1 MSQGDS
7 DIRVR
12 PGRIRKGRSPRTKSF
27 VNQVLRAAQKAGHV
41 GAPTSGKR
49 GTNYGRS
56 TFGRGRGGF
65 SRSRLFSS
73 SRRVV
78 IKARIVRHQGRAFRS
93 APMSAHLAYLKR
105 DGVSRDGEQGVLFDA
120 DTDRADG
127 LVFADR
133 CQDDRHHFRFI
144 VSPED
149 AGEMT
154 DLKAFT
160 RDVANQ
166 MQADLGTRLDWVA
179 VDHWN
184 TDNPHV
190 HLLVRGVDETG
201 ADLVISRDYISRGLR
216 SRAEDLVAI
225 ELGPKPELEIRNA
238 LEKDISADRWT
249 RLDFEIRRHVD
260 DVGLIDLRREA
271 QRAVSETRR
280 LMIGRLQHLE
290 KMGLAT
296 ATGPGEWMVGLEAE
310 RHLRDLSI
318 RGDIIKSMH
327 RAFTERGQDRGVA
340 DYVIDAGVGCGAG
353 AGVGEGAGAGVDKR
367 TRGVERGGASVGAN
381 LDGDA
386 VDTTNAGA
394 RSPIVGRLVDKGLH
408 DELTGEAYAVIDG
421 TDGRAHHVRFRGIE
435 AFEQAPP
442 LGGIVEVRRFGG
454 ADDRR
459 PTVLLATRSDFDLR
473 AQITAPGATWLDH
486 RLVERQPASLGL
498 GGFGGEVRD
507 ALDARAEHLIGE
519 GLARRQ
525 GQRILL
531 QRDLLATL
539 RQREIDAVG
548 KTLSAQ
554 IEMPHVKAQPGETV
568 AGIYRQRLTLTSGRF
583 AMIEGP
589 IQGLG
594 PIPRQIPGAASGP
607 SPGQN
612 HGGGLGFQLVPWS
625 REIER
630 SLGQHIAGVARD
642 GGGIDWSLGR
652 KRGLG
657 L

>member
-1 MSQGDS
+1 MSRGDS
-7 DIRVR
+7 EFRVR
-12 PGRIRKGRSPRTKSF
+12 PGRIKTGRSPRTKSF
-27 VNQVLRAAQKAGHV
+27 VNQVLRAAQRAGHV
-41 GAPTSGKR
+41 GSPTSGTR
-49 GTNYGRS
+49 RTNYGRS

-78 IKARIVRHQGRAFRS
+78 VKARIVRHQGRTFRS
-93 APMSAHLAYLKR
+93 APMSAHLSYLKR
-105 DGVSRDGEQGVLFDA
+105 DGVSRDGEQGIMFDA
-120 DTDRADG
+120 GSDRADD
-127 LVFADR
+127 LAFTDR

-160 RDVANQ
+160 RDVASQ

-190 HLLVRGVDETG
+190 HLLVRGIDETG

-238 LEKDISADRWT
+238 LEKDITTERWT
-249 RLDFEIRRHVD
+249 RLDFEIRRHAD

-271 QRAVSETRR
+271 QGSDSETRR

-318 RGDIIKSMH
+318 RGDIIKTMH
-327 RAFTERGQDRGVA
+327 RAFTERGQERGVA
-340 DYVIDAGVGCGAG
+340 DYVIDAGPGTGFAAG
-353 AGVGEGAGAGVDKR
+353 AGMDASA
-367 TRGVERGGASVGAN
+367 RGGERGGASVGVN
-381 LDGDA
+381 LDGDV
-386 VDTTNAGA
+386 VDTAMAGS
-394 RSPIVGRLVDKGLH
+394 RSPIVGRLVDKGLY

-421 TDGRAHHVRFRGIE
+421 TDGQAHHVRFRGIN

-442 LGGIVEVRRFGG
+442 FGGIVEVRRFGAAG
-454 ADDRR
+454 DRR
-459 PTVLLATRSDFDLR
+459 PTVLLATRSDFDLG

-486 RLVERQPASLGL
+486 RLVERQPMSLGL

-507 ALDARAEHLIGE
+507 ALDARAEHLVGE
-519 GLARRQ
+519 GLARRR

-531 QRDLLATL
+531 QCDLLATL
-539 RQREIDAVG
+539 RQREFDAVG

-554 IEMPHVKAQPGETV
+554 TGMPHVKPQPGETV
-568 AGIYRQRLTLTSGRF
+568 SGVYRQRLTLSSGRF

-589 IQGLG
+589 GS
-594 PIPRQIPGAASGP
+594 ASGP
-607 SPGQN
+607 GPGPGQN
-612 HGGGLGFQLVPWS
+612 HGGLGFQLVPWS

-642 GGGIDWSLGR
+642 GGGIDWGLGR